1 MGAEIFPASAGGA
14 AFVCKQSVAG
24 QLALP
29 TAAGAAVSLT
39 AGGGTWGSWAQVV
52 SSTVAEYYLTGVTAW
67 GVANFASHHLRVQV
81 GIGAAGA
88 ESVLGEVVVPPLAD
102 NSYNSPVH
110 WQCSGTQLFVGPLR
124 VPISTRIAVRGNAYG
139 VASSLALGAS
149 VMVLAV
155 PYTSIEGN

>member
-1 MGAEIFPASAGGA
+1 MGAGIFPASAGGA

-39 AGGGTWGSWAQVV
+39 AGRGTWGSWAQVV
-52 SSTVAEYYLTGVTAW
+52 SSSAAEYYLTGVTAW
-67 GVANFASHHLRVQV
+67 GVTNTASQHHLRIQV
-81 GIGAAGA
+81 GAGAAAA
-88 ESVLGEVVVPPLAD
+88 ETVLGEVVIPPRIETVYSTPNSWYCTGSEPFLA
-102 NSYNSPVH
+102 
-110 WQCSGTQLFVGPLR
+110 PLR
-124 VPISTRIAVRGNAYG
+124 VPISTRLAVRGLAWG
-139 VASSLALGAS
+139 AASSLGAS

>member
-1 MGAEIFPASAGGA
+1 MGAGIFPASAGGA

-39 AGGGTWGSWAQVV
+39 AGRDTWGSWAQVV
-52 SSTVAEYYLTGVTAW
+52 SSSAAEYYLTGVTAW
-67 GVANFASHHLRVQV
+67 GGLNRPSHHLRVQV

-102 NSYNSPVH
+102 NSYNSPVY

-124 VPISTRIAVRGNAYG
+124 VPISTRIAVRGLAWG
-139 VASSLALGAS
+139 ASSSLGAS

>member
-1 MGAEIFPASAGGA
+1 MGAGIFPASAGGA

-29 TAAGAAVSLT
+29 ATTGAAVSLT
-39 AGGGTWGSWAQVV
+39 AMAGTWGSWAQVV

-67 GVANFASHHLRVQV
+67 GVTDRASHHLRVQV

-88 ESVLGEVVVPPLAD
+88 ESVLGEVVVPPLVEF
-102 NSYNSPVH
+102 SYSSPAY

-124 VPISTRIAVRGNAYG
+124 VPISTRIAVRGLAPG
-139 VASSLALGAS
+139 VVSSHGLGAS